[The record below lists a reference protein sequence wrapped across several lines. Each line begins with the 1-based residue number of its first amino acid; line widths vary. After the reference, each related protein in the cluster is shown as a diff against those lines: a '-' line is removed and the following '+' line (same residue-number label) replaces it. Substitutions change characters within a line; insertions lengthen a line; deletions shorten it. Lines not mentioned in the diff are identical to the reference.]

1 MALSA
6 ECAPAGADG
15 SAAAPA
21 SLAAARAVGL
31 PSYMRE
37 LWDLALCRRVVVE
50 RLPVVVAFG
59 LIYVVWGSTYLAIAY
74 AVETMP
80 PFLMMAARMLLAGGA
95 LYGWTRW
102 RGESGLTRGEW
113 RWAAVTG
120 ALLFLG
126 GYGALAWAEQHIE
139 SGTAALLGTTS
150 PLWLVVVQ
158 WRRGGRRPDVRTWA
172 GLLLG
177 TFGVA
182 VLLGGGAGMKAEDV
196 LPGVAVLG
204 AAFFWAVG
212 SLRAARSPLRGSAA
226 RSAGAEML
234 AGGVVVLLAGL
245 VLGEGGRVGSGAF
258 SARSLAALAYLVVFG
273 SIAAFSAY
281 RWLLCRRP
289 PSLVA
294 THS

>member
-1 MALSA
+1 
-6 ECAPAGADG
+6 
-15 SAAAPA
+15 
-21 SLAAARAVGL
+21 
-31 PSYMRE
+31 
-37 LWDLALCRRVVVE
+37 
-50 RLPVVVAFG
+50 
-59 LIYVVWGSTYLAIAY
+59 
-74 AVETMP
+74 
-80 PFLMMAARMLLAGGA
+80 
-95 LYGWTRW
+95 
-102 RGESGLTRGEW
+102 
-113 RWAAVTG
+113 
-120 ALLFLG
+120 
-126 GYGALAWAEQHIE
+126 
-139 SGTAALLGTTS
+139 
-150 PLWLVVVQ
+150 
-158 WRRGGRRPDVRTWA
+158 VRTWA

-182 VLLGGGAGMKAEDV
+182 VLLGGGGAVRPADM

-245 VLGEGGRVGSGAF
+245 VLGEGGRVGSAAF

-294 THS
+294 THSYVNPFVALLLGWLIAGESMGAGVLLAGVSIVGAVALLRGGEARTADAHDVVRAESHGPVAAEAA